1 MSPFST
7 DLPLTFAD
15 LGLDPALL
23 RAITDL
29 GYTAPTAIQ
38 RDAIP
43 HALAGRDLLACAQTG
58 SGKTAG
64 FVLPIL
70 QRLAGREKAKRAR
83 ALVIT
88 PTRELAAQI
97 LADVEALGKHTRVRG
112 AAIFGG
118 VGMGPQEA
126 AFRNGVEILVATPG
140 RLLDHLKQP
149 YASLA
154 DVEVVVFDEADRMLD
169 MGFLPEIR
177 KIVRHLPT
185 ERQALLFSATMPE
198 PIAKLAQEFL
208 RKPVPLNIERQ
219 STPASSITQVCYP
232 VPQDLKTALLIHLLE
247 VGHME
252 EVLVFTRTKHRAD
265 RVCKQLVKH
274 GISAERIH
282 GNRSQPQRTAAL
294 AGFKDGTYRVL
305 VATDIVARGIDITA
319 LGHVLNLD
327 VPVAPE
333 DYIHRIGRT
342 GRAAETG
349 DAITFVAPD
358 EEPELR
364 AIERVLGKKVPRA
377 KAEGFDYSARP
388 AEKLEI
394 PLEQRIA
401 EIRARKAQERARA
414 KEKAAR

>member
-1 MSPFST
+1 
-7 DLPLTFAD
+7 
-15 LGLDPALL
+15 
-23 RAITDL
+23 
-29 GYTAPTAIQ
+29 
-38 RDAIP
+38 
-43 HALAGRDLLACAQTG
+43 
-58 SGKTAG
+58 
-64 FVLPIL
+64 
-70 QRLAGREKAKRAR
+70 
-83 ALVIT
+83 
-88 PTRELAAQI
+88 
-97 LADVEALGKHTRVRG
+97 
-112 AAIFGG
+112 
-118 VGMGPQEA
+118 
-126 AFRNGVEILVATPG
+126 
-140 RLLDHLKQP
+140 
-149 YASLA
+149 
-154 DVEVVVFDEADRMLD
+154 
-169 MGFLPEIR
+169 
-177 KIVRHLPT
+177 
-185 ERQALLFSATMPE
+185 
-198 PIAKLAQEFL
+198 
-208 RKPVPLNIERQ
+208 
-219 STPASSITQVCYP
+219 
-232 VPQDLKTALLIHLLE
+232 E

-364 AIERVLGKKVPRA
+364 AIERVLGRKVPRA

-414 KEKAAR
+414 KEKAARKTEREATERDAATRRERSPGTPTTAGGAPKKKRRRRRGGAGRGPGGGGAAPAS